1 MSFQPIATAYISWL
15 SLEEGGRE
23 KPPSG
28 AIYAA
33 TAKFSEQSD
42 EFFSV
47 VLRRFVV
54 LSNRTKLSNIMIL
67 QRPKVRGI
75 NKKNVDFGKKVI
87 NNRVHHSHRA
97 SSSQYGTGRLW
108 KTVGHNPL
116 LYDLD
121 FFAPELV
128 VDKLSPGTKLWI
140 TEGPRTVAQGEIVS
154 VDAELVNKIRS
165 ECKSWV

>member
-28 AIYAA
+28 TIYAA
-33 TAKFSEQSD
+33 TAKFAEQSD

-47 VLRRFVV
+47 VL
-54 LSNRTKLSNIMIL
+54 
-67 QRPKVRGI
+67 QRIHRP
-75 NKKNVDFGKKVI
+75 
-87 NNRVHHSHRA
+87 RVF
-97 SSSQYGTGRLW
+97 TDIE
-108 KTVGHNPL
+108 K
-116 LYDLD
+116 YDLD

-128 VDKLSPGTKLWI
+128 VDRLSPGTKLWI

-154 VDAELVNKIRS
+154 VDAPLINKIRS
-165 ECKSWV
+165 ESKSRV

>member
-28 AIYAA
+28 TIYAA

-47 VLRRFVV
+47 VLRPFHPQSPDQDKENAEWPW
-54 LSNRTKLSNIMIL
+54 L
-67 QRPKVRGI
+67 
-75 NKKNVDFGKKVI
+75 
-87 NNRVHHSHRA
+87 
-97 SSSQYGTGRLW
+97 RLTSFSE
-108 KTVGHNPL
+108 K
-116 LYDLD
+116 YDLD

-128 VDKLSPGTKLWI
+128 VDKLSPGTKLWF

-154 VDAELVNKIRS
+154 VDAPLISKIRS
-165 ECKSWV
+165 ERTSRV

>member
-23 KPPSG
+23 EPPSG
-28 AIYAA
+28 NIYAA

-47 VLRRFVV
+47 VLREVH
-54 LSNRTKLSNIMIL
+54 
-67 QRPKVRGI
+67 QPKY
-75 NKKNVDFGKKVI
+75 
-87 NNRVHHSHRA
+87 
-97 SSSQYGTGRLW
+97 SSQIR
-108 KTVGHNPL
+108 
-116 LYDLD
+116 YDLD

-154 VDAELVNKIRS
+154 VDVPLINKIRS
-165 ECKSWV
+165 ERTSRV